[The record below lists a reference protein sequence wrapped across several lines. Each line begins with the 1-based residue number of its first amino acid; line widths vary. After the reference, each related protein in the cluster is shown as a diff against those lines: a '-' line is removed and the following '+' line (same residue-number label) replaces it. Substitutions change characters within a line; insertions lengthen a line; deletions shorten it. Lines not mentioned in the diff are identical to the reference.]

1 MNQEEFINACYKI
14 GMQNPWCSGRADFE
28 DGNFLSEEDRLNRNS
43 FTVFT
48 DAGKLK
54 DAFKRGNRCLGEAFV
69 YRDLCFMN
77 QVNGG
82 DEWLTMKGF
91 GDDVL
96 VFESISW
103 IPIIDDGEFDDLLK
117 RLERATKKQCQELE
131 Y

>member
-14 GMQNPWCSGRADFE
+14 GMKNPWCSGRADFE
-28 DGNFLSEEDRLNRNS
+28 DGNFIPEEDRLNRNS

-48 DAGKLK
+48 DAAKLK
-54 DAFKRGNRCLGEAFV
+54 DAFKRGNRCLSEAFV

-82 DEWLTMKGF
+82 DEWLTMKRF
-91 GDDVL
+91 GDEVIA
-96 VFESISW
+96 FESISW
-103 IPIIDDGEFDDLLK
+103 IPTIDDGEFDDLLK
-117 RLERATKKQCQELE
+117 RLERATKKQCQELD